1 MHKALSGIHE
11 MSQKRLKGMPNTMG
25 SMRSQ
30 SETEKHIAAKG
41 MRPSA
46 RARADG
52 FFMGPNAPHRSFG

>member
-1 MHKALSGIHE
+1 
-11 MSQKRLKGMPNTMG
+11 
-25 SMRSQ
+25 
-30 SETEKHIAAKG
+30 